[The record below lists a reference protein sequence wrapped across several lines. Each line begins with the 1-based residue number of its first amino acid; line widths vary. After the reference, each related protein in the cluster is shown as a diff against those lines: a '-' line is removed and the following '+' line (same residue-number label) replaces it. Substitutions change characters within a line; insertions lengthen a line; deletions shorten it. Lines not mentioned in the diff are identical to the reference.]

1 MIPADR
7 SAFCSFMAAR
17 LGCGV
22 RFGVRPSRQSHPS
35 ARQVIRGRCVLAF
48 LLSGAFL
55 VGCDRGSSDRSR
67 AGDRGSS
74 VPVVSKPSPWLIDGS
89 REALLL
95 VDSDPDAALHKAL
108 EAASRQARETAAEAR
123 ELWRQARP
131 DERERWLI
139 KWAAPVLDELGQPTG
154 RVEHVWVRP
163 LAWSPFR
170 IEGVLASIPR
180 GRIGH
185 EAGDLVAFPIE
196 ELSDWVFKIEDR
208 IDGPRRGGF
217 TVEVL
222 EKHAGAPD
230 SSNRERGA
238 SSPGPQ

>member
-1 MIPADR
+1 
-7 SAFCSFMAAR
+7 MALHGSRVVALAL
-17 LGCGV
+17 LGT
-22 RFGVRPSRQSHPS
+22 
-35 ARQVIRGRCVLAF
+35 I
-48 LLSGAFL
+48 LS
-55 VGCDRGSSDRSR
+55 GCDRGADNR
-67 AGDRGSS
+67 AGTRDG
-74 VPVVSKPSPWLIDGS
+74 PAPGAAGAKPSPWVGDGS

-95 VDSDPDAALHKAL
+95 VDPEQDAALREAL
-108 EAASRQARETAAEAR
+108 DAASRQARDTAAEAR

-170 IEGVLASIPR
+170 VEGVLASMPR

-185 EAGDLVAFPIE
+185 EAGDLVGFPIE
-196 ELSDWVFKIEDR
+196 ELSDWVFKIEGR

-222 EKHAGAPD
+222 EKHIGAPGGL
-230 SSNRERGA
+230 NRGSGA
-238 SSPGPQ
+238 SSSGSK